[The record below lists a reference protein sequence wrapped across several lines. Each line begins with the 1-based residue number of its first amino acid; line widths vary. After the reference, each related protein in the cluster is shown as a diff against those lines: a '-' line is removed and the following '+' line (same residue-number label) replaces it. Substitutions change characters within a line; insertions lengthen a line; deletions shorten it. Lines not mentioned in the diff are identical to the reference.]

1 MVSAHG
7 HHRFGCRNLVRDA
20 PGGHAA
26 MVWGTDFENSAAV
39 GFVSQSH
46 HSAHGE
52 NAWGAV
58 GKQSVADGIAP
69 VDTQFHDPRSL
80 RGAACTGRGSRL
92 VHPSVQEAIR
102 NGEQS
107 GQMGAPL
114 IHMADFLDEENE
126 LLIKALSRLLEPVI
140 LVFLGIMVGLM
151 ALSMFL
157 PLFDLVSS
165 ASGGGK

>member
-1 MVSAHG
+1 MRQPGTRRWFGGLVLKTPRLADLYRSLTTARMARMLGVLLESKVSLMESLQLTRNSMTHIHYVELLEQAEEAVSRGEPVSAI
-7 HHRFGCRNLVRDA
+7 LA
-20 PGGHAA
+20 TSP
-26 MVWGTDFENSAAV
+26 
-39 GFVSQSH
+39 
-46 HSAHGE
+46 
-52 NAWGAV
+52 
-58 GKQSVADGIAP
+58 
-69 VDTQFHDPRSL
+69 
-80 RGAACTGRGSRL
+80 L
-92 VHPSVQEAIR
+92 VHPSVGEAIR

-126 LLIKALSRLLEPVI
+126 LLIKALSRLLEPTI
-140 LVFLGIMVGLM
+140 LVFLGVMVGLM